1 MHKTTITITAIIIGV
16 LLFLGASGIG
26 LGADDISGF
35 IFSSPFG
42 FMNHELFDNRELYL
56 IDNFFINSVNDW

>member
-1 MHKTTITITAIIIGV
+1 V

-35 IFSSPFG
+35 IFSAPFG
-42 FMNHELFDNRELYL
+42 FMNHKVFDNLELYL
-56 IDNFFINSVNDW
+56 IDKSFNNFITDW